1 MDNMENT
8 TKYKAED
15 IFFDDPND
23 PDKKIMKI
31 PNEIL
36 KKKGWKE
43 GTKVKVLVG
52 DQGTV
57 IIEEVK
63 DETKQESTD

>member
-1 MDNMENT
+1 MENT

>member
-1 MDNMENT
+1 
-8 TKYKAED
+8 
-15 IFFDDPND
+15 
-23 PDKKIMKI
+23 
-31 PNEIL
+31 
-36 KKKGWKE
+36 
-43 GTKVKVLVG
+43 VSVG

>member
-1 MDNMENT
+1 
-8 TKYKAED
+8 
-15 IFFDDPND
+15 
-23 PDKKIMKI
+23 MKI
-31 PNEIL
+31 PDEIL

-43 GTKVKVLVG
+43 GTEVKVSVG